1 MKRIYL
7 LAIVMLLLT
16 MTGCRRFIYR
26 PPVYRPVDFVAD
38 TLVHDDM
45 PTAEDENQEMLDE
58 IEDEAVI
65 SVPDI
70 PQESDLMNDDGQIDI
85 EKVMREGI

>member
-1 MKRIYL
+1 
-7 LAIVMLLLT
+7 MLLLT